1 MQATTLNSTDA
12 QLAQNASHQLAALPT
27 SQLELH
33 APNGQRI
40 AIPANAIP
48 AIQSVLEQLGK
59 QASVVVLSIETDV
72 STLEAADILDI
83 SRPHFKKLLDNG
95 EIPFRMVGSHRRMKL
110 SDVIQYQTQQNQ
122 RSLKAMVDL
131 MAQAQEFKLGY

>member
-1 MQATTLNSTDA
+1 MQAITLNLSDA
-12 QLAQNASHQLAALPT
+12 QLAQNASHQLAALPA

-40 AIPANAIP
+40 AIPEKAIP
-48 AIQSVLEQLGK
+48 AIQNVLEQLGK
-59 QASVVVLSIETDV
+59 QASVVVLSLETEV
-72 STLEAADILDI
+72 STIEAAEILDI
-83 SRPHFKKLLDNG
+83 SRPHLKKLLERG
-95 EIPFRMVGSHRRMKL
+95 EIPFHMVGSHRRMKL
-110 SDVIQYQTQQNQ
+110 LDVLHYQTKQNQ